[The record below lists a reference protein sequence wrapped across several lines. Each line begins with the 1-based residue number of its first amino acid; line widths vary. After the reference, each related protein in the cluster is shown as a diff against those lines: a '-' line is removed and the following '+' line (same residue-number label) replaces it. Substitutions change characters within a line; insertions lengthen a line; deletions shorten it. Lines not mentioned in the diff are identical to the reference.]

1 MSSAS
6 RRSSSRGLPLVIRLQ
21 ADRWCHPRQA
31 SEPRLAAVL
40 DMPFID
46 GCQRLHGL
54 CVAMIPSASS
64 AFPIC
69 RLCIEHTSAQST
81 CCICRRKQCW
91 SRHCTKRSYSIDG
104 TTLCVKC
111 WSKPTLAAYV
121 FGRPPPPDGPE
132 AVIGPGEPITDL
144 HLGSESSSS
153 QETSGGDLE
162 SNADTSGTMVLV
174 ESIMQQR
181 H

>member
-1 MSSAS
+1 
-6 RRSSSRGLPLVIRLQ
+6 
-21 ADRWCHPRQA
+21 
-31 SEPRLAAVL
+31 
-40 DMPFID
+40 MPFID

-111 WSKPTLAAYV
+111 WSNPTLAAYV

-132 AVIGPGEPITDL
+132 GVIAPGEPITDL

-162 SNADTSGTMVLV
+162 SNADTSGTMVLWSRSCNRGTERGDTSSGGEGRADAV
-174 ESIMQQR
+174 LESTAGPYASPLS
-181 H
+181 